1 MKLANAAIGL
11 AAVGAG
17 FLVARAIK
25 AQALRAWRAGS
36 TEYVA
41 AEGSAPPEP
50 SRLIG
55 HRLANISARVA
66 AKAFE
71 PTSRRM

>member
-17 FLVARAIK
+17 FLVARALK
-25 AQALRAWRAGS
+25 ARWAGG
-36 TEYVA
+36 TEYVEA
-41 AEGSAPPEP
+41 REEPPDP

-55 HRLANISARVA
+55 HPLAHRSAREA
-66 AKAFE
+66 AETFE
-71 PTSRRM
+71 RQPGHRM